1 LRVPNGM
8 GGTGGVRGFCRYPQT
23 PLKRYSFRGLGLRG
37 FRGAYPYCR
46 LRWGM
51 IRHFFGKKVSKP
63 FEKRFKIV

>member
-1 LRVPNGM
+1 MPAMHEEYGLDQDQGQ
-8 GGTGGVRGFCRYPQT
+8 TGKIGEKRPVRSSPFESLVCRN
-23 PLKRYSFRGLGLRG
+23 
-37 FRGAYPYCR
+37 YCR